1 MNAAQVLKEAV
12 RLEPRFRDYVWG
24 GDRLRP
30 GISPTAEAWVIYEGD
45 TIAGGPFAG
54 KTLGEAA
61 AELGESLLGPRV
73 IAHSGPRFP
82 LLVKLLDCA
91 AWLSLQVHPNDEQAR
106 RLEGPDQ
113 FGKTEAWFFIEAAA
127 NAEILCGLRAGSTPG
142 EMETAV
148 RGGKLLD
155 LMTRHAVHPGD
166 SIFIRPG
173 MIHALGPGMLVYEVQ
188 QTSDIT
194 YRVWDWDRP
203 ATAGRALH
211 IEKTL
216 AVADPYAASALIPAE
231 TSAAGVRRLIT
242 CDYFALEQLTLGAQ
256 PLHLDTEGQT
266 FHALTCIFGEARLEG
281 QGWQTTLR
289 RFESTVIP
297 AACGTYQI
305 TGAGQVIKTGLD

>member
-1 MNAAQVLKEAV
+1 MNSSRVLSEAV

-30 GISPTAEAWVIYEGD
+30 GITPTAEAWVVYEGD
-45 TIAGGPFAG
+45 TISGGPFAG
-54 KTLGEAA
+54 KTLAEAA
-61 AELGESLLGPRV
+61 AELGEELLGPRSV
-73 IAHSGPRFP
+73 ARSGRRFP

-127 NAEILCGLRAGSTPG
+127 NAEILCGLRPGSTPA
-142 EMETAV
+142 EMEAAI

-155 LMTRHAVHPGD
+155 LMTRHAVHTGD

-173 MIHALGPGMLVYEVQ
+173 MIHALGPGLLLYEVQ

-203 ATAGRALH
+203 ATSGRPLH

-216 AVADPYAASALIPAE
+216 AVADPYAASAIIPASPP
-231 TSAAGVRRLIT
+231 SADVRRLIT
-242 CDYFALEQLTLGAQ
+242 CDFFALDLLTLAGQ
-256 PLHLDTEGQT
+256 SLPLNTGGQT
-266 FHALTCIFGEARLEG
+266 FHALTCISGEARLEG
-281 QGWQTTLR
+281 QGWQATLG

-297 AACGTYQI
+297 AACGPYQI
-305 TGAGQVIKTGLD
+305 TGAGQVLKTGLD